1 MEIRKDFVKYWIT
14 GIVFGIITSAIQIII
29 SYYRVAATLIV
40 QPPAWLW
47 YLLTG
52 VAGILIFAF
61 VPWIYGR
68 LIEWFYLNFIAKNKT
83 N

>member
-1 MEIRKDFVKYWIT
+1 MEIRKNFGKYWVT
-14 GIVFGIITSAIQIII
+14 GIVFGIITSAIQWLI
-29 SYYRVAATLIV
+29 SYYRVATTLIV

-47 YLLTG
+47 YLLIG
-52 VAGILIFAF
+52 IAGILIFIF

-68 LIEWFYLNFIAKNKT
+68 LIEWFYLNFIDKNIK